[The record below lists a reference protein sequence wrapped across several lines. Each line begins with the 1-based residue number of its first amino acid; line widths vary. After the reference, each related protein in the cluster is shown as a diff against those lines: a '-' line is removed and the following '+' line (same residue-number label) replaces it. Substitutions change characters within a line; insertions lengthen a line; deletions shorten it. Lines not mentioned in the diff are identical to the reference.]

1 MTSASCPK
9 QRYLSSGLQVRP
21 FLERRG
27 TERLQRPIWIWPL
40 ARSRTGHVMRGRMV
54 GLKPQDMTTMYHNSN
69 CSWQDWMAGTFLGC
83 PWLLLNS
90 IFILDIYIYI
100 LYILYIYYIYIYII
114 YYIYMSLPLI
124 TQKMEWTEGIAENH
138 QPPVAQRQPGL
149 WALAAVVPCSWRRWS
164 QWWKMNYRHVESWGN
179 WSIHIFE
186 MGTDESFITKL

>member
-54 GLKPQDMTTMYHNSN
+54 GLKPQDMTTTYHNSN

-90 IFILDIYIYI
+90 IFIL
-100 LYILYIYYIYIYII
+100 YIYII
-114 YYIYMSLPLI
+114 YICHCHWLPKKL
-124 TQKMEWTEGIAENH
+124 EWTERIAENH